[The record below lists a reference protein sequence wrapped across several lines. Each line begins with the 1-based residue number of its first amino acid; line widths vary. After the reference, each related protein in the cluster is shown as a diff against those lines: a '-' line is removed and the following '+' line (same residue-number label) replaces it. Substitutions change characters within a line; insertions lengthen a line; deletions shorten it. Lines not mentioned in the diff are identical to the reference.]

1 MFVPPV
7 WSRGTEQAYIVG
19 RVTNPN
25 VANKS
30 SFVCIM
36 SVFLTSVLV
45 FSDSKGKNRNVFVR
59 SVHKVRN
66 FCQCKIMAGW

>member
-1 MFVPPV
+1 M
-7 WSRGTEQAYIVG
+7 G

-45 FSDSKGKNRNVFVR
+45 FSDSKGKNHNVLVR
-59 SVHKVRN
+59 SVIRKKHRYTDIPEKY
-66 FCQCKIMAGW
+66 